1 MIVISVVELR
11 DNLFD
16 YIDKI
21 IQGET
26 VLIQHNQKKIAQL
39 LPLPETDW
47 RNNMKIRPELLVSPD
62 DIIRLAGIMT
72 QDNQSTPASSPG

>member
-26 VLIQHNQKKIAQL
+26 VLIQHNQKKN
-39 LPLPETDW
+39 
-47 RNNMKIRPELLVSPD
+47 RSV
-62 DIIRLAGIMT
+62 
-72 QDNQSTPASSPG
+72 ASFA

>member
-26 VLIQHNQKKIAQL
+26 VLIQHNQKKKSLSCFLCLRLTGA
-39 LPLPETDW
+39 
-47 RNNMKIRPELLVSPD
+47 
-62 DIIRLAGIMT
+62 II
-72 QDNQSTPASSPG
+72 